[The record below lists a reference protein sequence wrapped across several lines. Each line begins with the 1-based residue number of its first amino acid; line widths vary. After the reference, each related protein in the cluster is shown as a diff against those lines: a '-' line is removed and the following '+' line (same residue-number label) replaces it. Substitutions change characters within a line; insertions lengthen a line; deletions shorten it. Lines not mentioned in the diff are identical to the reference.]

1 MAYLLIAIGGALGSV
16 ARYKM
21 NDLVQNW
28 THARFPLGTLLVN
41 VVGCVLIGVLWR
53 AFMGNPNEQHW
64 RAATIIGFCGGFT
77 TFSTFSMDAIGLI
90 QGGEWLKA
98 SVYVVGS
105 VAAGLLGTAIALG
118 RTAPR

>member
-28 THARFPLGTLLVN
+28 THARFPLGTFLVN

-98 SVYVVGS
+98 SVYVMGS
-105 VAAGLLGTAIALG
+105 VAAGLLAPATAPG
-118 RTAPR
+118 RT